1 MEQILKELF
10 EKYNLEYDDSK
21 IAQIIKFYDMVI
33 ETNKVMNLTNITE
46 EKEFAI
52 KNILDCILP
61 MKIIPVNAKV
71 LDVGAGAG
79 FPSIPLKIM
88 RPDLDIV
95 MVDSLNKRVNFLKT
109 VIQKLDLKNITANH
123 MRIEDFAVNNKERFD
138 IVVARAVARLNTLL
152 EYSLPLV
159 KIKGKVIAYK
169 SQKAEEE
176 IAEAQNALNILGGK
190 VTELQTV
197 LIKEI
202 DSIRVNIVI
211 EKIKNTP
218 KEYPRGKNLPKLK
231 PII

>member
-10 EKYNLEYDDSK
+10 EKYNISYDDTK
-21 IAQIIKFYDMVI
+21 IAKLIKFYDMVI
-33 ETNKVMNLTNITE
+33 ETNKVMNLTNITD

-52 KNILDCILP
+52 KNVLDCVLP
-61 MKIIPVNAKV
+61 MKIIPINASV
-71 LDVGAGAG
+71 LDIGAGAG

-95 MVDSLNKRVNFLKT
+95 MVDSLNKRINFLKT
-109 VIQKLDLKNITANH
+109 VIQKLDLKNISANH
-123 MRIEDFAVNNKERFD
+123 MRIEDYAITHKEKYD
-138 IVVARAVARLNTLL
+138 VVVARAVARLNTLL

-159 KIKGKVIAYK
+159 RIKGKVIAYK
-169 SQKAEEE
+169 SQKADEE

-202 DSIRVNIVI
+202 DSIRVNIVV
-211 EKIKNTP
+211 EKLKSTP

>member
-10 EKYNLEYDDSK
+10 EKYNISYDDTK
-21 IAQIIKFYDMVI
+21 IAKLIKFYDMVI
-33 ETNKVMNLTNITE
+33 ETNKVMNLTNITD

-52 KNILDCILP
+52 KNVLDCVLP
-61 MKIIPVNAKV
+61 MKIIPINASV
-71 LDVGAGAG
+71 LDIGAGAG

-95 MVDSLNKRVNFLKT
+95 MVDSLNKRINFLKT
-109 VIQKLDLKNITANH
+109 VIQKLDLKNISANH
-123 MRIEDFAVNNKERFD
+123 MRIEDYAITHKEKYD

-159 KIKGKVIAYK
+159 RIKGKVIAYK
-169 SQKAEEE
+169 SQKADEE
-176 IAEAQNALNILGGK
+176 IAEAQNALNVLGGK

-202 DSIRVNIVI
+202 DSIRVNIVV
-211 EKIKNTP
+211 EKFKSTP

>member
-71 LDVGAGAG
+71 LDIGAGAG

-123 MRIEDFAVNNKERFD
+123 MRIEDFAANNKERFD

>member
-71 LDVGAGAG
+71 LDIGAGAG

-109 VIQKLDLKNITANH
+109 VIQKLGLKNITANH

>member
-10 EKYNLEYDDSK
+10 KKYNISYDDTK
-21 IAQIIKFYDMVI
+21 IAKLIKFYDMVI
-33 ETNKVMNLTNITE
+33 ETNKVMNLTNITD

-52 KNILDCILP
+52 KNVLDCVLP
-61 MKIIPVNAKV
+61 MKIIPINASV
-71 LDVGAGAG
+71 LDIGAGAG

-95 MVDSLNKRVNFLKT
+95 MVDSLNKRINFLKT
-109 VIQKLDLKNITANH
+109 VIQKLDLKNISANH
-123 MRIEDFAVNNKERFD
+123 MRIEDYAITHKEKYD

-169 SQKAEEE
+169 SQKADEE
-176 IAEAQNALNILGGK
+176 IVEAQNALNILGGK

-202 DSIRVNIVI
+202 DSIRVNIVV
-211 EKIKNTP
+211 EKLKSTP

>member
-52 KNILDCILP
+52 NNILDCILP

-71 LDVGAGAG
+71 LDIGAGAG

>member
-10 EKYNLEYDDSK
+10 EKYNISYDDTK
-21 IAQIIKFYDMVI
+21 IAKLIKFYDMVI
-33 ETNKVMNLTNITE
+33 ETNKVMNLTNITD

-52 KNILDCILP
+52 KNVLDCVLP
-61 MKIIPVNAKV
+61 MKIIPINAGV
-71 LDVGAGAG
+71 LDIGAGAG

-95 MVDSLNKRVNFLKT
+95 MVDSLNKRINFLKT
-109 VIQKLDLKNITANH
+109 VIQKLDLKNISANH
-123 MRIEDFAVNNKERFD
+123 MRIEDYAITHKEKYD

-169 SQKAEEE
+169 SQKADEE

-202 DSIRVNIVI
+202 DSIRVNIVV
-211 EKIKNTP
+211 EKLKSTP

>member
-10 EKYNLEYDDSK
+10 EKYNISYDDTK
-21 IAQIIKFYDMVI
+21 IAKLIKFYDMVI
-33 ETNKVMNLTNITE
+33 ETNKVMNLTNITD

-52 KNILDCILP
+52 KNVLDCVLP
-61 MKIIPVNAKV
+61 MKIIPINASV
-71 LDVGAGAG
+71 LDIGAGAG

-95 MVDSLNKRVNFLKT
+95 MVDSLNKRINFLKT
-109 VIQKLDLKNITANH
+109 VIQKLDLKNISANH
-123 MRIEDFAVNNKERFD
+123 MRIEDYAITHKEKYD

-169 SQKAEEE
+169 SQKADEE

-202 DSIRVNIVI
+202 DSIRVNIVV
-211 EKIKNTP
+211 EKLKSTP

>member
-33 ETNKVMNLTNITE
+33 EINKVMNLTNITE

-123 MRIEDFAVNNKERFD
+123 MRIEDFALNNKERFD

-152 EYSLPLV
+152 EYSIPLV

>member
-10 EKYNLEYDDSK
+10 EKYNISYDDSK
-21 IAQIIKFYDMVI
+21 IAQLIKFYDMVI

-52 KNILDCILP
+52 KNILDCVLP
-61 MKIIPVNAKV
+61 MKIIPANAMV
-71 LDVGAGAG
+71 LDIGAGAG

-95 MVDSLNKRVNFLKT
+95 MVDSLNKRINFLKT
-109 VIQKLDLKNITANH
+109 VIQKLELKNISANH
-123 MRIEDFAVNNKERFD
+123 MRIEDYAVNNKEKYD

-159 KIKGKVIAYK
+159 KVKGKVIAYK
-169 SQKAEEE
+169 SQKADEE

-231 PII
+231 PIM

>member
-10 EKYNLEYDDSK
+10 EKYNISYDDTK
-21 IAQIIKFYDMVI
+21 IAKLIKFYDMVI
-33 ETNKVMNLTNITE
+33 ETNKVMNLTNITD

-52 KNILDCILP
+52 KNVLDCVLP
-61 MKIIPVNAKV
+61 MKIIPINASV
-71 LDVGAGAG
+71 LDIGAGAG

-95 MVDSLNKRVNFLKT
+95 MVDSLNKRINFLKT
-109 VIQKLDLKNITANH
+109 VIQKLDLKNISANH
-123 MRIEDFAVNNKERFD
+123 MRIEDYAITHKGKYD

-159 KIKGKVIAYK
+159 RIKGKVIAYK
-169 SQKAEEE
+169 SQKADEE

-202 DSIRVNIVI
+202 DSIRVNIVV
-211 EKIKNTP
+211 EKLKSTP

>member
-10 EKYNLEYDDSK
+10 EKYNISYEDSK
-21 IAQIIKFYDMVI
+21 IAQLIKFYDMVI

-52 KNILDCILP
+52 KNILDCVLP
-61 MKIIPVNAKV
+61 MKIIPANAKV
-71 LDVGAGAG
+71 LDIGAGAG

-88 RPDLDIV
+88 RPDLDII
-95 MVDSLNKRVNFLKT
+95 MVDSLNKRINFLKT
-109 VIQKLDLKNITANH
+109 VIQKLELKNISANH
-123 MRIEDFAVNNKERFD
+123 MRIEDYAVNNKEKYD

-159 KIKGKVIAYK
+159 KVKGKVIAYK
-169 SQKAEEE
+169 SQKADEE

-231 PII
+231 PIM

>member
-10 EKYNLEYDDSK
+10 EKYNISYDDTK
-21 IAQIIKFYDMVI
+21 IAKLIKFYDMVI
-33 ETNKVMNLTNITE
+33 ETNKVMNLTNITD

-52 KNILDCILP
+52 KNVLDCVLP
-61 MKIIPVNAKV
+61 MKIIPINASV
-71 LDVGAGAG
+71 LDIGAGAG

-95 MVDSLNKRVNFLKT
+95 MVDSLNKRINFLKT
-109 VIQKLDLKNITANH
+109 VIQKLDLKNISANH
-123 MRIEDFAVNNKERFD
+123 MRIEDYAITHKEKYD

-159 KIKGKVIAYK
+159 RIKGKVIAYK
-169 SQKAEEE
+169 SQKADEE

-202 DSIRVNIVI
+202 DSIRVNIVV
-211 EKIKNTP
+211 EKLKSTP

>member
-71 LDVGAGAG
+71 LDIGAGAG

-123 MRIEDFAVNNKERFD
+123 MRIEDFAVNNKERFG

>member
-71 LDVGAGAG
+71 LDIGAGAG

-123 MRIEDFAVNNKERFD
+123 MRI
-138 IVVARAVARLNTLL
+138 
-152 EYSLPLV
+152 
-159 KIKGKVIAYK
+159 
-169 SQKAEEE
+169 
-176 IAEAQNALNILGGK
+176 
-190 VTELQTV
+190 
-197 LIKEI
+197 
-202 DSIRVNIVI
+202 
-211 EKIKNTP
+211 
-218 KEYPRGKNLPKLK
+218 
-231 PII
+231 

>member
-71 LDVGAGAG
+71 LDIGAGAG

-202 DSIRVNIVI
+202 DSIRANIVI

>member
-10 EKYNLEYDDSK
+10 EKYNISYEDSK
-21 IAQIIKFYDMVI
+21 IAQLIKFYDMVI

-52 KNILDCILP
+52 KNILDCVLP
-61 MKIIPVNAKV
+61 MKIIPANAKV
-71 LDVGAGAG
+71 LDIGAGAG

-88 RPDLDIV
+88 RPDLDII
-95 MVDSLNKRVNFLKT
+95 MVDSLNKRINFLKT
-109 VIQKLDLKNITANH
+109 VIQKLELKNISANH
-123 MRIEDFAVNNKERFD
+123 MRIEDYAVNNKEKYD

-159 KIKGKVIAYK
+159 KVKGKVIAYK
-169 SQKAEEE
+169 SQKADEE

-197 LIKEI
+197 LIKDI

-231 PII
+231 PIM

>member
-10 EKYNLEYDDSK
+10 EKYNISYDDTK
-21 IAQIIKFYDMVI
+21 IAKLIKFYDMVI
-33 ETNKVMNLTNITE
+33 ETNKVMNLTNITD

-52 KNILDCILP
+52 KNVLDCVLP
-61 MKIIPVNAKV
+61 MKIIPINASV
-71 LDVGAGAG
+71 LDIGAGAG

-95 MVDSLNKRVNFLKT
+95 MVDSLNKRINFLKT
-109 VIQKLDLKNITANH
+109 VIQKLDLKNISANH
-123 MRIEDFAVNNKERFD
+123 MRIEDYAITHKEKYD
-138 IVVARAVARLNTLL
+138 VVVARAVARLNTLL

-169 SQKAEEE
+169 SQKADEE

-202 DSIRVNIVI
+202 DSIRVNIVV
-211 EKIKNTP
+211 EKLKSTP

>member
-71 LDVGAGAG
+71 LDIGAGAG

-123 MRIEDFAVNNKERFD
+123 MRIEDFAVNNKEKFD

>member
-1 MEQILKELF
+1 
-10 EKYNLEYDDSK
+10 
-21 IAQIIKFYDMVI
+21 MVI
-33 ETNKVMNLTNITE
+33 ETNKVMNLTNITD

-52 KNILDCILP
+52 KNVLDCVLP
-61 MKIIPVNAKV
+61 MKIIPINASV
-71 LDVGAGAG
+71 LDIGAGAG

-95 MVDSLNKRVNFLKT
+95 MVDSLNKRINFLKT
-109 VIQKLDLKNITANH
+109 VIQKLDLKNISANH
-123 MRIEDFAVNNKERFD
+123 MRIEDYAITHKEKYD

-159 KIKGKVIAYK
+159 RIKGKVIAYK
-169 SQKAEEE
+169 SQKADEE

-202 DSIRVNIVI
+202 DSIRVNIVV
-211 EKIKNTP
+211 EKLKSTP

>member
-202 DSIRVNIVI
+202 DSIRVNMVI

>member
-61 MKIIPVNAKV
+61 MKIIPVNSKV
-71 LDVGAGAG
+71 LYIGAGAG

-109 VIQKLDLKNITANH
+109 VIQKLGLKNITANH

>member
-10 EKYNLEYDDSK
+10 EKYNISYDDTK
-21 IAQIIKFYDMVI
+21 IAKLIKFYDMVI
-33 ETNKVMNLTNITE
+33 ETNKVMNLTNITD

-52 KNILDCILP
+52 KNILDCVLP
-61 MKIIPVNAKV
+61 MKIIPINASV
-71 LDVGAGAG
+71 LDIGAGAG

-95 MVDSLNKRVNFLKT
+95 MVDSLNKRINFLKT
-109 VIQKLDLKNITANH
+109 VIQKLDLKNISANH
-123 MRIEDFAVNNKERFD
+123 MRIEDYAITHKEKYD

-159 KIKGKVIAYK
+159 RIKGKVIAYK
-169 SQKAEEE
+169 SQKADEE

-202 DSIRVNIVI
+202 DSIRVNIVV
-211 EKIKNTP
+211 EKLKSTP

>member
-159 KIKGKVIAYK
+159 KIKRKVIAYK

>member
-71 LDVGAGAG
+71 LDIGAGAG

>member
-71 LDVGAGAG
+71 LDIGAGAG

-176 IAEAQNALNILGGK
+176 IAEAQNALNILGGR

>member
-1 MEQILKELF
+1 MFIY
-10 EKYNLEYDDSK
+10 EKKLQYPVKIKNPDPK

>member
-21 IAQIIKFYDMVI
+21 ITQIIKFYDMVI

>member
-61 MKIIPVNAKV
+61 MKIIPVNSKV
-71 LDVGAGAG
+71 LDIGAGAG

>member
-1 MEQILKELF
+1 MEQILKEFF
-10 EKYNLEYDDSK
+10 EKYNISYDDTK
-21 IAQIIKFYDMVI
+21 IAKLIKFYDMVI
-33 ETNKVMNLTNITE
+33 ETNKVMNLTNITD

-52 KNILDCILP
+52 KNVLDCVLP
-61 MKIIPVNAKV
+61 MKIIPINASV
-71 LDVGAGAG
+71 LDIGAGAG

-95 MVDSLNKRVNFLKT
+95 MVDSLNKRINFLKT
-109 VIQKLDLKNITANH
+109 VIQKLDLKNISANH
-123 MRIEDFAVNNKERFD
+123 MRIEDYAITHKEKYDF
-138 IVVARAVARLNTLL
+138 VVARAVARLNTLL

-159 KIKGKVIAYK
+159 RIKGKVIAYK
-169 SQKAEEE
+169 SQKADEE

-202 DSIRVNIVI
+202 DSIRVNIVV
-211 EKIKNTP
+211 EKLKSTP